1 MKRTVEQL
9 EHTEEFKRA
18 VESCKAKRKSAG
30 KEPSNCFAMVTDS
43 FKKAGKPIYTKDR
56 KTENSEYIEQG
67 LQPLDV
73 QIFAE
78 FGG

>member
-18 VESCKAKRKSAG
+18 VEDCKTQRSKAG
-30 KEPSNCFAMVTDS
+30 KSPDNCFAMVTDS
-43 FKKAGKPIYTKDR
+43 FKKAGKPIFKKDR
-56 KTENSEYIEQG
+56 KTENSEYVEQG
-67 LQPLDV
+67 YQPLDV
-73 QIFAE
+73 KIFAE